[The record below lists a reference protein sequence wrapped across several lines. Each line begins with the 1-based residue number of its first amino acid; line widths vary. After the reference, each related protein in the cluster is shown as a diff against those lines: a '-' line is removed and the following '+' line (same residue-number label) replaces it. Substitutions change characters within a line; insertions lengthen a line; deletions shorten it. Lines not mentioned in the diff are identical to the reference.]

1 MTSAYAWAGA
11 IIVAVGGLIALFFT
25 IRKDQ
30 KKSVVGAV
38 LERANKIEAGLLSD
52 NEKINTETK
61 KQIDGFMSGGSGG
74 NAGRGV

>member
-1 MTSAYAWAGA
+1 MTAYAWSGA
-11 IIVAVGGLIALFFT
+11 IIAIVVGVIAIFFT

-38 LERANKIEAGLLSD
+38 LERANKIEGSIQAD
-52 NEKINTETK
+52 NKKIDDETK